1 MPGSNRRKRR
11 VKPQPVKKNC
21 PFCKEVREP
30 NWREAP
36 SLRSYLSPRSRILPR
51 TVTGL
56 CAKHQRRLAETIK
69 HARHLGLLP
78 FIIRTDNRW
87 VFCTF

>member
-1 MPGSNRRKRR
+1 MPGSNRKRKR

-21 PFCKEVREP
+21 PFCKGMNGP
-30 NWREAP
+30 DWRDFV
-36 SLRSYLSPRSRILPR
+36 SFNGYLSPRSRILPR

-56 CAKHQRRLAETIK
+56 CAKHQRRLAESVK

-78 FIIRTDNRW
+78 FTTRTDNR
-87 VFCTF
+87 